1 MKQAKKSVNHEKEQ
15 VEKPANAEAN
25 FIEKPNEF
33 GKIRLTDTVIVS
45 IIKKAVCNVS
55 GVTRLSGSSF
65 MDSIAGMI
73 SSQRA
78 YDRSIEMVINEDSTL
93 EIDVKINVAYGVN
106 IPNVATK
113 VQNTIRDEIKN
124 LLGLRANKIN
134 IKIQEIEAPAKESE
148 NSSD

>member
-78 YDRSIEMVINEDSTL
+78 YDRSIEMVINED
-93 EIDVKINVAYGVN
+93 
-106 IPNVATK
+106 
-113 VQNTIRDEIKN
+113 
-124 LLGLRANKIN
+124 
-134 IKIQEIEAPAKESE
+134 
-148 NSSD
+148 